1 MQHMST
7 LRYRQSAKCYIIRP
21 EKHPPRTRRTD
32 APGPYGQ
39 AIPLP
44 MNKYLIGSLSLL
56 AACDCAL
63 ANTLTLP
70 AGTITATADAEQRVS
85 LDTPTSAGSRLNL
98 NALQTPGSVE
108 SLSGEQVRAR
118 GDRSVQDGVSRSTG
132 ISRTGTPGDG
142 GTSLQARGFT
152 GQSSVMQLFDG
163 NRMYTGM
170 GTVTFPVD
178 TWSVER
184 IDVLR
189 GPASVLYGEGATGA
203 VVNVVPKKPFEGEIV
218 NHLRL
223 GYGSHDSQQTALDS
237 GGSLTDSLSYRLNIN
252 QLRSNGWIDH
262 GDSSSTAISTAL
274 RWQANDDLAFT
285 LAHDYGDQKPMNY
298 FGTPLING
306 HLRESLRDKNYNI
319 SNDKQHY
326 NDQWTRLTTE
336 WQISDSVSSTNE
348 LYYLKANRRWQNAEN
363 YTWDAASQQL
373 LRSGNFGIKHQQEQL
388 GDRQT
393 FTFRHS
399 LFGLDSQTLV
409 GADYNR
415 IRFQLNSNAPFNDSI
430 VGGEPI
436 DLRHPQRSGFASD
449 SAYRPQFDSLT
460 HQFALF
466 AENRLQL
473 TERLSL
479 VTGVRR
485 DVVHLDR
492 NDLRSEVTGNTR
504 SDTSLDGNNWK
515 AGLVFAL
522 TPETSLYA
530 QHATSTD
537 GVGGLISLS
546 PDQQQYGLAK
556 ARQTEVG
563 VKQQFWQQRGEW
575 TLAAYH
581 IVKKDLLTDD
591 PSQIGTGR
599 QLQVG
604 KQSSDGIEASLDLQ
618 LPYDWQVQ
626 ANAAFVRARY
636 DEFEQEVNGV
646 MVSRAGNRPTDVP
659 GRTANLWLSKGLT
672 DSLRAGAGVRYV
684 DGRYADMGNT
694 TRLPSY
700 TVVDASVAWQ
710 VLSDTTLGLQLNNLF
725 DRRYAQS
732 QYNDG
737 QQWILGEPRS
747 FFVTADYTF

>member
-1 MQHMST
+1 
-7 LRYRQSAKCYIIRP
+7 
-21 EKHPPRTRRTD
+21 
-32 APGPYGQ
+32 
-39 AIPLP
+39 
-44 MNKYLIGSLSLL
+44 MNTYLIGSLSLL
-56 AACDCAL
+56 ALCNSAL

-98 NALQTPGSVE
+98 TALQTPASVD
-108 SLSGEQVRAR
+108 SLTGEQVRAR
-118 GDRSVQDGVSRSTG
+118 GDRSVQDAVSRSAG

-178 TWSVER
+178 TWTVER

-218 NHLRL
+218 NKLRL
-223 GYGSHDSQQTALDS
+223 GYGSYDSQQTAFDS
-237 GGSLTDSLSYRLNIN
+237 GGSLTDSLSYRFNLN

-262 GDSSSTAISTAL
+262 GDASSTAISAAL

-306 HLRESLRDKNYNI
+306 HLRESLREKNYNI
-319 SNDKQHY
+319 GNDRQHY
-326 NDQWTRLTTE
+326 NDQWTRLTTD
-336 WQISDSVSSTNE
+336 WQISDSLSSTNE

-363 YTWDAASQQL
+363 YTWDSAGHQL

-393 FTFRHS
+393 FTLKHS

-409 GADYNR
+409 GVDYNR
-415 IRFQLNSNAPFNDSI
+415 IRFQLNSNNPFIDSNA
-430 VGGEPI
+430 GGEPI
-436 DLRHPQRSGFASD
+436 DLHHPQRSGFASS

-460 HQFALF
+460 HQFAVF

-492 NDLRSEVTGNTR
+492 NDLREEAAANKR

-522 TPETSLYA
+522 THELSLYG

-537 GVGGLISLS
+537 GIGGLISLS
-546 PDQQQYGLAK
+546 PDQQQYGLSK
-556 ARQTEVG
+556 ARQTEIG
-563 VKQQFWQQRGEW
+563 IKQQFWEQRGEW

-604 KQSSDGIEASLDLQ
+604 QQTSDGIEASLDLQ
-618 LPYDWQVQ
+618 LPHDWQVQ

-659 GRTANLWLSKGLT
+659 GRTANLWASKGLSDT
-672 DSLRAGAGVRYV
+672 LRVGGGVRYV
-684 DGRYADMGNT
+684 DGRYADMGNAT
-694 TRLPSY
+694 KLPSY
-700 TVVDASVAWQ
+700 TVVDASIAWQ

-725 DRRYAQS
+725 DRQYAQS
-732 QYNDG
+732 QYNNG